1 MSNLSSIYRNKKTK
15 QIQCSD
21 CLLSGNSHVSS
32 NLEYFTNQTKNIRD
46 GFDRF
51 EDPSFF
57 FFFFLCSVWENPW
70 SRGEGGSDR
79 NKPCLDKTI
88 VRLDY
93 RLVRRHTN
101 VAVFVRIAQDLD
113 RTWKKIR
120 VFFTATWSN
129 YGSSGQRGH
138 VPRSSTCIRP
148 VVRGNKARRWGGIG
162 NLTFSNV
169 MSVEARASD
178 TTTCASETDGSL
190 FLIN

>member
-1 MSNLSSIYRNKKTK
+1 MEEEILMVENVGSWFVELFIIKTLCDDTLV
-15 QIQCSD
+15 IF
-21 CLLSGNSHVSS
+21 H
-32 NLEYFTNQTKNIRD
+32 F
-46 GFDRF
+46 F
-51 EDPSFF
+51 SFF
-57 FFFFLCSVWENPW
+57 FFFLLHSTLFDTVGLRKLIMKPVEDG
-70 SRGEGGSDR
+70 RDR
-79 NKPCLDKTI
+79 NKPCLDKKQSFDSIT
-88 VRLDY
+88 
-93 RLVRRHTN
+93 LVRRHTN
-101 VAVFVRIAQDLD
+101 VAVFVRIAQDLG

-148 VVRGNKARRWGGIG
+148 VVRGNKARRWGGID